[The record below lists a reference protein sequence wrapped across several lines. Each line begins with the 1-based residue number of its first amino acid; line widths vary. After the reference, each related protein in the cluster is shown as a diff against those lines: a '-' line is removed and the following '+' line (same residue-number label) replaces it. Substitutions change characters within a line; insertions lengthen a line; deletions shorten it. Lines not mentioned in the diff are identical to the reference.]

1 MNKSDMKCLTD
12 NLESLDA
19 LGKLFSN
26 FWYPKIKAE
35 INDEK
40 LRAYLTVY
48 EDAIPGM
55 GNVLRYVKE
64 NAEALAAGDSETT
77 AGNFSILADVLLAGG
92 SFQKTPIHQNYNIES
107 YENPIRA
114 EAQKASDIIT
124 SDKLIYAEKEEVLES
139 KEQDK
144 IDDIVAISEQIVE
157 NETDEIELDDL
168 LVDDVDIEAD
178 SDIDDITADISEEEM
193 SSILED
199 HASQEEEAIS
209 EMPINN
215 KEKSSEQSSK
225 DEDID
230 ALFE

>member
-26 FWYPKIKAE
+26 FWYPRIKAE

-55 GNVLRYVKE
+55 GNVLQYVKE
-64 NAEALAAGDSETT
+64 NAEALATGDSDTIME
-77 AGNFSILADVLLAGG
+77 NFSILSDVLLSGG
-92 SFQKTPIHQNYNIES
+92 SFQKTQSKQNLDNDSQVSSIH
-107 YENPIRA
+107 A
-114 EAQKASDIIT
+114 EVKNSSDSIASDELLST
-124 SDKLIYAEKEEVLES
+124 EQGQVLES
-139 KEQDK
+139 IEQDN
-144 IDDIVAISEQIVE
+144 IEDLLATSEEMVK

-168 LVDDVDIEAD
+168 LVDDVDNEVDLDIE
-178 SDIDDITADISEEEM
+178 DITADISEEEM

-199 HASQEEEAIS
+199 HASQEGEEIS
-209 EMPINN
+209 ETLNN
-215 KEKSSEQSSK
+215 EKGKSSEKSAK

>member
-1 MNKSDMKCLTD
+1 MNKSDMKCLKD

-26 FWYPKIKAE
+26 FWYPRIKAE

-55 GNVLRYVKE
+55 GNVLQYVKE
-64 NAEALAAGDSETT
+64 NAEALATGDSDTT
-77 AGNFSILADVLLAGG
+77 RENFSMLSDVLLSGG
-92 SFQKTPIHQNYNIES
+92 SFQKTQSHQNLDLGSGVKSTQAEV
-107 YENPIRA
+107 ENN
-114 EAQKASDIIT
+114 SDTIT
-124 SDKLIYAEKEEVLES
+124 SGDMLSEEQEEVLES
-139 KEQDK
+139 IEQDN
-144 IDDIVAISEQIVE
+144 IEDLLETSDQIVE
-157 NETDEIELDDL
+157 NETDDVELDDL
-168 LVDDVDIEAD
+168 LVEDMDIEGD
-178 SDIDDITADISEEEM
+178 SDLDDITADISEEEM

-199 HASQEEEAIS
+199 HSSQEGEVIS
-209 EMPINN
+209 ETLNN
-215 KEKSSEQSSK
+215 RKEKRSEKLAK